1 MAGSQGGTLDL
12 GGGELPYTNIQL
24 QSYLASFEEDGSHV
38 FSFSIL
44 DLDGEGQSS
53 TIDLA
58 IQSDG
63 SIGLFT
69 EVVGR
74 VDLGGGPVYGLDNP
88 LLLARFASNGDFL
101 SQRAFGG
108 PMPVASGMEAVDVS
122 THPAGGFTILGVGP
136 AGTDLGGGPL
146 QDFGVFETALDP
158 GLTHI
163 STLAIPELYNNYG
176 AITATEDGSRIV
188 ATKLVNEA
196 TIAGCP
202 LSGFDFTLSGVPAFY
217 RTNPEG
223 QIDWVR
229 AYEGSL
235 WEPIEVSTRDGR
247 VAALLQGDFFQGT
260 EFDVGNGPILGD
272 MILVVFEP

>member
-1 MAGSQGGTLDL
+1 
-12 GGGELPYTNIQL
+12 
-24 QSYLASFEEDGSHV
+24 
-38 FSFSIL
+38 
-44 DLDGEGQSS
+44 
-53 TIDLA
+53 
-58 IQSDG
+58 
-63 SIGLFT
+63 
-69 EVVGR
+69 
-74 VDLGGGPVYGLDNP
+74 
-88 LLLARFASNGDFL
+88 
-101 SQRAFGG
+101 
-108 PMPVASGMEAVDVS
+108 
-122 THPAGGFTILGVGP
+122 
-136 AGTDLGGGPL
+136 
-146 QDFGVFETALDP
+146 LDP

-176 AITATEDGSRIV
+176 AITTTEDGSRIV

-247 VAALLQGDFFQGT
+247 VAALLQGDFFEGT
-260 EFDVGNGPILGD
+260 ELDLGGGAIQGDTIL
-272 MILVVFEP
+272 ILFEP